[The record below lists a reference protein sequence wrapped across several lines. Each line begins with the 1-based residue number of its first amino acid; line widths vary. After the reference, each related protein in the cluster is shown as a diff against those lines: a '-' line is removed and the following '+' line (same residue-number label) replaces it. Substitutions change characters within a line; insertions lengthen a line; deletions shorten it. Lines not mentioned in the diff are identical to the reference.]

1 MSFSRLLQ
9 YCRQRISAIVLRS
22 MQILTQLRKLDAL
35 TEEEKEFL
43 TARRNSVE
51 PCKADWRNGSKQL
64 ARKQCASRGC
74 RAYNRFPTPAYLT
87 SAIGLR
93 AEVHWSTAMTA
104 NPAVREQRVTPD
116 HIRSKK
122 GRERITFVTAYDFP
136 TAKLADEAGFDMVLV
151 GDTLAEVVLGHET
164 TLPVSFETMLHHTS
178 AARRAIK
185 RALLVAD
192 LPYGTYHASEEDAV
206 RFGVRFV
213 KEGGAQAVKLE
224 GGRKRLDVI
233 RRMLDAEIPMMGHI
247 GLTPQSLHRM
257 GGYKVQGRLGADIE
271 TLLLDAI
278 ALDKAG
284 VFAMVLEGIPREVA
298 KTISAE
304 VSAPTLG
311 IGAGPDCDGQVLV
324 LNDLLGLTF
333 KRPAKFVRQ
342 YFNGESEI
350 GSALA
355 RFKADVESGDYPA
368 DAESYHL
375 SADLQSHLPEILKR
389 ISNSE

>member
-1 MSFSRLLQ
+1 
-9 YCRQRISAIVLRS
+9 
-22 MQILTQLRKLDAL
+22 
-35 TEEEKEFL
+35 
-43 TARRNSVE
+43 
-51 PCKADWRNGSKQL
+51 
-64 ARKQCASRGC
+64 
-74 RAYNRFPTPAYLT
+74 
-87 SAIGLR
+87 
-93 AEVHWSTAMTA
+93 MTA
-104 NPAVREQRVTPD
+104 DPAVREQRVTPD

-136 TAKLADEAGFDMVLV
+136 TAKLADEVGFDMVLV

-164 TLPVSFETMLHHTS
+164 TLPVSFEIMLHHTS
-178 AARRAIK
+178 AARRGIK

-224 GGRKRLDVI
+224 GGRKRLNVI
-233 RRMLDAEIPMMGHI
+233 RRMLEAEIPMMGHI
-247 GLTPQSLHRM
+247 GLTPQSVHRM
-257 GGYKVQGRLGADIE
+257 GGYRVQGRVTPEIE
-271 TLLLDAI
+271 RLLEDAV
-278 ALDKAG
+278 ALDNAG

-298 KTISAE
+298 KIISQE

-333 KRPAKFVRQ
+333 KRPAKFVRR
-342 YFNGESEI
+342 YLD
-350 GSALA
+350 GSSQIAKALA
-355 RFKADVESGDYPA
+355 QFKADVESGTYPG

-375 SADLQSHLPEILKR
+375 STDLQSELPNILNR
-389 ISNSE
+389 IRSSASDETGTVS